1 MEGLPPYV
9 SVVFILTT
17 FAAVWFLLQGAKTA
31 GLGSLPSR
39 ILLFLLPLWIIL
51 QGVLAVYGFYLQ
63 TDAVPPRIALFGVWP
78 ALLVI
83 AVYFVFFRRSFIE
96 RLPLRLLTLLHAVR
110 IPVELVL
117 LWLFY
122 GGQVPRMMT
131 FEGWNFDI
139 LSGVAAIAVYFA
151 GFKDGAAR
159 RGVLIAFNLVGL
171 LLLANIVTIAI
182 LSLPTPIQQLNFGQP
197 NRAVLYFPYVWLP
210 GIVVPIVLFSHLAAL
225 WQLFTKRNSG
235 TPTPAS

>member
-63 TDAVPPRIALFGVWP
+63 TDAMPPRIALFGVWP

-96 RLPLRLLTLLHAVR
+96 RLPLRL
-110 IPVELVL
+110 
-117 LWLFY
+117 
-122 GGQVPRMMT
+122 
-131 FEGWNFDI
+131 
-139 LSGVAAIAVYFA
+139 
-151 GFKDGAAR
+151 
-159 RGVLIAFNLVGL
+159 
-171 LLLANIVTIAI
+171 
-182 LSLPTPIQQLNFGQP
+182 
-197 NRAVLYFPYVWLP
+197 
-210 GIVVPIVLFSHLAAL
+210 
-225 WQLFTKRNSG
+225 
-235 TPTPAS
+235 